1 MKTSR
6 VLITSLVLI
15 AVGASAQAA
24 QKSELAKQ
32 IQKRYALM
40 DSLTL
45 KGDYEKVID
54 MFLKSVTSNFVAID
68 TLGSKVNAAITAGEM
83 KKNFGIF
90 DELLVSKNVI
100 QGERIKGREHIFTV
114 KGTYKGVIGKKKD
127 VYAGYTI
134 SEDTWQKTI
143 GGWKYKRSRV
153 IKEFNTKNGKP
164 IRQTASQ

>member
-1 MKTSR
+1 R
-6 VLITSLVLI
+6 VLITSLVLA

-32 IQKRYALM
+32 IQKRYAVM
-40 DSLTL
+40 DALTL

-68 TLGSKVNAAITAGEM
+68 IMGNKVNAAITAGEM
-83 KKNFGIF
+83 KRNFGF
-90 DELLVSKNVI
+90 LDELLESKNQI
-100 QGERIKGREHIFTV
+100 LGERIKGREHIFTV
-114 KGTYKGVIGKKKD
+114 KGSYKGKGGKKGD

-143 GGWKYKRSRV
+143 AGWKYKRTRV
-153 IKEFNTKNGKP
+153 LKEFNTKNGVP
-164 IRQTASQ
+164 IKATANQ